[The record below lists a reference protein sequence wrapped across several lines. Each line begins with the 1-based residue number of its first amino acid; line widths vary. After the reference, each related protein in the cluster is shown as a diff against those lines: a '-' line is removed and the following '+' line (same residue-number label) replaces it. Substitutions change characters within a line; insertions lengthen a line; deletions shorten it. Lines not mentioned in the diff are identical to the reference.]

1 MDDAP
6 AHMTRQ
12 LLIAQALELLRQGL
26 DQMGS
31 LPTTDRLAV
40 LAAIA
45 NVAHRLSLQEVL
57 GDAHNQGHEFYPD
70 QMQIIMSRIPLQQMI
85 QAHLDG
91 DRSDDLVL
99 RYVQQAMGG

>member
-45 NVAHRLSLQEVL
+45 NVAHRLSLQI
-57 GDAHNQGHEFYPD
+57 GRAH
-70 QMQIIMSRIPLQQMI
+70 
-85 QAHLDG
+85 
-91 DRSDDLVL
+91 V
-99 RYVQQAMGG
+99 